1 MSFAALAQS
10 LLALRVALAPLRS
23 RAVTRLAGVDARKFA
38 QKLITNDIHLLH
50 PTTAP
55 TLHAAVLAPQGRIL
69 HDVFLSV
76 ENENSLLIDHCA
88 STADQLRALLRRYR
102 MRANVSIDPA
112 PDRRVLALLSRA
124 PIAADVPTLVRDPR
138 LDALGYRLVV
148 DAANGADQLETALR
162 TASVAY
168 TRVDESIYDLYRTC
182 LGVPSDPV
190 EISPGV
196 SLPAEA
202 TLDYLNAISY
212 SKGCYVGQELTART
226 HFVGTTRKMLVPIVP
241 VAPAAADEQPAP
253 VQAEPGTLFEPWANI
268 VFAPTTFGLL
278 VPPVGAELVGQTR
291 GRRAAGKVMRGG
303 VWGAGFALI
312 RLEHL
317 PSDDIGS
324 VEFEWSGGGGG
335 GGDDAAAEE
344 GYAKRVRAIAPHWWR
359 AQQEAVHALNTT
371 NV

>member
-1 MSFAALAQS
+1 MSFSALARS

-50 PTTAP
+50 PTTSP
-55 TLHAAVLAPQGRIL
+55 TLHAALLAPQGRIL
-69 HDVFLSV
+69 HDVFLSL
-76 ENENSLLIDHCA
+76 EHENSLLIDHCA

-102 MRANVSIDPA
+102 MRANVSIEPA
-112 PDRRVLALLSRA
+112 PDRRVLALLSRTS
-124 PIAADVPTLVRDPR
+124 IADVPLLVRDPR

-148 DAANGADQLETALR
+148 DAANGAEQLEAALR
-162 TASVAY
+162 GANVAY

-241 VAPAAADEQPAP
+241 VAPPATDEPLP
-253 VQAEPGTLFEPWANI
+253 PPLQAEPGTLFEQWANV

-324 VEFEWSGGGGG
+324 VEFEWSGG
-335 GGDDAAAEE
+335 DNAAAEE
-344 GYAKRVRAIAPHWWR
+344 GYATRVRAIAPHWWR
-359 AQQEAVHALNTT
+359 AQQEAVHALNPTT
-371 NV
+371 NL